1 MEINGKIVA
10 LLPSQSG
17 QGKNGTWKK
26 QEYILETVG
35 QYPKKVCF
43 SIWGDKIDQFNVKQG
58 DDVEV
63 SFDVESR
70 EYNQR
75 WYTELRAWKVTATGA
90 ATSGAGK
97 GAPSNDAPPHSADDF
112 LEKTDDG
119 DLPF

>member
-26 QEYILETVG
+26 QEYILETIG

-43 SIWGDKIDQFNVKQG
+43 SVWGDKIDQFNVKQG
-58 DDVEV
+58 DAVEV

-70 EYNQR
+70 EFNQR
-75 WYTELRAWKVTATGA
+75 WYTELRAWKV
-90 ATSGAGK
+90 SKK
-97 GAPSNDAPPHSADDF
+97 GDASNAIQQDAPPHSSDDF
-112 LEKTDDG
+112 LEKADDG

>member
-1 MEINGKIVA
+1 MEISGKIVA
-10 LLPSQSG
+10 LLAEQTG

-26 QEYILETVG
+26 QEYILETTG

-43 SIWGDKIDQFNVKQG
+43 SIWGDKIDQFNVKSG
-58 DDVEV
+58 DTVEV

-75 WYTELRAWKVTATGA
+75 WYTELRAWKVTAQG
-90 ATSGAGK
+90 SAG
-97 GAPSNDAPPHSADDF
+97 NDVPPNFPPPADDF
-112 LEKTDDG
+112 MGKADDG

>member
-1 MEINGKIVA
+1 MEISGKIVA
-10 LLPSQSG
+10 LLPGQSG

-26 QEYILETVG
+26 QEYILETTG

-43 SIWGDKIDQFNVKQG
+43 SIWGDKIDQFAVKQG
-58 DDVEV
+58 ESVEI

-75 WYTELRAWKVTATGA
+75 WYTELRAFRVTKQGGA
-90 ATSGAGK
+90 AG
-97 GAPSNDAPPHSADDF
+97 NDGPPNFPPPADDF
-112 LEKTDDG
+112 LEKADDG

>member
-1 MEINGKIVA
+1 MEINGKIIA
-10 LLPSQSG
+10 LLPAQSG

-26 QEYILETVG
+26 QEYILETTG

-43 SIWGDKIDQFNVKQG
+43 AVWGDKIDQFNVKPG
-58 DDVEV
+58 DSVEV

-75 WYTELRAWKVTATGA
+75 WYTELKAWKVAK
-90 ATSGAGK
+90 K
-97 GAPSNDAPPHSADDF
+97 GEETNTMQDAPPHSADDF
-112 LEKTDDG
+112 LEKADDG

>member
-1 MEINGKIVA
+1 MEISGKIIS
-10 LLPSQSG
+10 LLQEQTG

-26 QEYILETVG
+26 QEYILETTG

-43 SIWGDKIDQFNVKQG
+43 SIWGDKIDQFKVNSG

-75 WYTELRAWKVTATGA
+75 WYTELRAWKVSKQGSGTPTGND
-90 ATSGAGK
+90 SPPNFPP
-97 GAPSNDAPPHSADDF
+97 PSDDF
-112 LEKTDDG
+112 MEKADDG

>member
-1 MEINGKIVA
+1 MEISGKIVA
-10 LLPSQSG
+10 LLPEQSG

-26 QEYILETVG
+26 QEYILETAG

-43 SIWGDKIDQFNVKQG
+43 SVWGDKIDQFNVKTG
-58 DDVEV
+58 DAVEV

-75 WYTELRAWKVTATGA
+75 WYTELRAWKVAKQGA
-90 ATSGAGK
+90 AG
-97 GAPSNDAPPHSADDF
+97 NDGPPNFPPPSADDF
-112 LEKTDDG
+112 MEKADDG

>member
-1 MEINGKIVA
+1 MEISGKIVA
-10 LLPSQSG
+10 LLPGQSG

-26 QEYILETVG
+26 QEYILETTG

-43 SIWGDKIDQFNVKQG
+43 SIWGDKIDQFAVKQG
-58 DDVEV
+58 ETVEI

-75 WYTELRAWKVTATGA
+75 WYTELRAFRVTKQGGSTG
-90 ATSGAGK
+90 
-97 GAPSNDAPPHSADDF
+97 NDGPPNFPPPADDF
-112 LEKTDDG
+112 MEKADDG

>member
-1 MEINGKIVA
+1 MEISGKIVA
-10 LLPSQSG
+10 LLPGQSG

-26 QEYILETVG
+26 QEYILETTG

-43 SIWGDKIDQFNVKQG
+43 SIWGDKIDQFNIKSG
-58 DDVEV
+58 DAVEV

-75 WYTELRAWKVTATGA
+75 WYTELRAWKVTTQG
-90 ATSGAGK
+90 SAGND
-97 GAPSNDAPPHSADDF
+97 GPPNFPPPSDDF
-112 LEKTDDG
+112 MEKADDG

>member
-1 MEINGKIVA
+1 MEISGKIVS
-10 LLPSQSG
+10 LLPEQTG

-26 QEYILETVG
+26 QEYILETTG

-43 SIWGDKIDQFNVKQG
+43 SIWGDKIDQFKVNSG

-75 WYTELRAWKVTATGA
+75 WYTELRAWKVAKQGSGGA
-90 ATSGAGK
+90 AGNDGPPNFPP
-97 GAPSNDAPPHSADDF
+97 PSSDDF
-112 LEKTDDG
+112 LEKADDG

>member
-10 LLPSQSG
+10 LLPAQSG

-43 SIWGDKIDQFNVKQG
+43 SVWGEKIDQFNVKQG

-75 WYTELRAWKVTATGA
+75 WYTELKAWKVASKGA
-90 ATSGAGK
+90 SN
-97 GAPSNDAPPHSADDF
+97 GAPSSDAPPHSADDF
-112 LEKTDDG
+112 LEKADDG

>member
-1 MEINGKIVA
+1 MEISGKIIS
-10 LLPSQSG
+10 LLPEQTG

-26 QEYILETVG
+26 QDYILETTG

-43 SIWGDKIDQFNVKQG
+43 SIWGDKIDQFKVNTG

-75 WYTELRAWKVTATGA
+75 WYTELRAWKVAKQG
-90 ATSGAGK
+90 SGG
-97 GAPSNDAPPHSADDF
+97 SNDGPPNFPPPADDF
-112 LEKTDDG
+112 LEKADDG